1 MIEKQSEYLQ
11 KLPIEPTVA
20 NPVYTNG
27 HTEETKH
34 VEEASSS
41 VCLDDEKSWKCLWTT
56 PNNISPSPLR
66 IFEKFLQKRPVE
78 MCKSESPFYLA
89 VNYNS
94 PMMTF
99 GTKKKK
105 MGKDRINTIMKRM
118 AASAGL
124 SGEKQIIQLEKQWL
138 HVLPRIVYQK
148 HR

>member
-1 MIEKQSEYLQ
+1 
-11 KLPIEPTVA
+11 
-20 NPVYTNG
+20 
-27 HTEETKH
+27 
-34 VEEASSS
+34 
-41 VCLDDEKSWKCLWTT
+41 
-56 PNNISPSPLR
+56 
-66 IFEKFLQKRPVE
+66 
-78 MCKSESPFYLA
+78 MCKLESPFYLA